1 MVGLGLKE
9 ISEVVVIGPSSK
21 KDDLLRELTKF
32 EDFHVEDR
40 REGELYERVQA
51 LEKRLGRVISSL
63 GLEPQPGIIEV
74 LLKGYNVSKMEFRVK
89 GWGALLKRLEKDALP
104 LLELTERLLG
114 EIESSTRRME
124 ELDLQSRY
132 LDLLSDFD
140 VDVQELRK
148 SERFYIELITIK
160 VRDLKEFQRSLPG
173 SYLYEERLSEKDLL
187 LLIMD
192 KKEKE
197 GFIERILKSFE
208 ARRVEIPEGL
218 PKSPRKAYQL
228 VLKELGKEAE
238 KLKRATV
245 ELLKLKEERGEEL
258 LGYWEAS
265 KMVKEVFSKDISE
278 GRFLVLRGFVP
289 KDRLNELGQRL
300 KGFATVVAD
309 GGLQNKPTVMEN
321 NEFSKSFETVT
332 LAQGPPSHHEV
343 DPTPIIS
350 FVFPIF
356 YGLMFA
362 DAGQGLL
369 LLLLGLYMRYRAG
382 GQLRRWGTLIASF
395 GFVATF
401 VGLAVG
407 EIFGFSTGRLPV
419 IGEFLERLRL
429 LEVKEFS
436 SEVVG
441 ELLTIGILIGVFHIA
456 SGLILDV
463 YQAVKVN
470 AKLELIAEKVPGL
483 MLYVGGLLFA
493 FAFIG
498 GGFSFEETFSETF
511 APIIGLPCYVLT
523 YASLPIIAI
532 ATLLLVFGKPVFGRL
547 FHQTHHEGIG
557 ILVIE
562 GVVEFLLRIVEY
574 MANTISYARL
584 GILLMVHVALM
595 MVVNFSLGAG
605 TIGILLVILGNIGVM
620 MLEGLIVYIQALRLH
635 IYEWF
640 TKFYKGEGRLFKRFV
655 PETIRAVITWE

>member
-1 MVGLGLKE
+1 MGLKQ
-9 ISEVVVIGPSSK
+9 ISEVVVIGPASK
-21 KDDLLRELTKF
+21 KEDLLRELARF
-32 EDFHVEDR
+32 EDFHVEEDR
-40 REGELYERVQA
+40 REGGLYERAQA
-51 LEKRLGRVISSL
+51 LERRISRVISSL
-63 GLEPQPGIIEV
+63 GLEPQPGVIEV
-74 LLKGYNVSKMEFRVK
+74 LLKGYNVSRMEFRVK
-89 GWGALLKRLEKDALP
+89 GWGGLLKRLEEDAVP
-104 LLELTERLLG
+104 LLEVAERLLNEVETG
-114 EIESSTRRME
+114 TRRLE

-132 LDLLSDFD
+132 LELLAGFD
-140 VDVQELRK
+140 IDVQELRK
-148 SERFYIELITIK
+148 SERFYIELVTIK

-187 LLIMD
+187 LLIID
-192 KKEKE
+192 KKERE

-208 ARRVEIPEGL
+208 AKRVEIPEGL
-218 PKSPRKAYQL
+218 PRSPRKAYQL
-228 VLKELGKEAE
+228 VIKELRKEAE
-238 KLKRATV
+238 KLKRATD
-245 ELLKLKEERGEEL
+245 ELLKLKEEKGEEL

-265 KMVKEVFSKDISE
+265 MMAEEAFSKDVRE

-289 KDRLNELGQRL
+289 KDKLTDLEKRL
-300 KGFATVVAD
+300 KGFATVVTD
-309 GGLQNKPTVMEN
+309 GDLRDKPTIMKN

-350 FVFPIF
+350 FVFPVF

-382 GQLRRWGTLIASF
+382 GQLKKWGTLIASF

-407 EIFGFSTGRLPV
+407 EIFGFSTGHLPV
-419 IGEFLERLRL
+419 IGEFLEHFRL

-441 ELLTIGILIGVFHIA
+441 ELLTIGILIGVFHIT
-456 SGLILDV
+456 SGLILDI
-463 YQAVKVN
+463 YQAVKEN

-498 GGFSFEETFSETF
+498 GGFSFSELFSEAT

-523 YASLPIIAI
+523 YVSLPVIAV
-532 ATLLLVFGKPVFGRL
+532 ATLLLIFGKPAFGKL
-547 FHQTHHEGIG
+547 FHHAHHEGIG

-605 TIGILLVILGNIGVM
+605 IIGLPLVILGNIGVM

-640 TKFYKGEGRLFKRFV
+640 TKFYKGEGRLFKRFI
-655 PETIRAVITWE
+655 PETVRAVIRWE